1 MSTMGF
7 STPSYDLEDLFNRID
22 RGDLQLPD
30 FQRSF
35 RWNIDDI
42 RSLLLTV
49 LRGYPLGAIMALDTR
64 NEPPRF
70 RARPIKGAPD
80 TGVAPGLLLLDGQ
93 QRITTLYQCLRSD
106 GIVRSMDAREKKVER
121 RFYVDVKKAVSAP
134 VLPEEAIIST
144 DINGV
149 VMSHFADGM
158 PKKLS
163 NRATE
168 LAAGLVPVNV
178 LLSDE
183 GTDMLFDLADGSEP
197 GFREVTKAF
206 NNKVLKPLSAYQV
219 PMIRLDR
226 ETARSG
232 IAAIFAHANASGLQ
246 MDVFELMTSVFK
258 LEDADFDLLRDWTRI
273 ENQLREHPALDD
285 IGKTQFLSAV
295 ALYHT
300 FKNGKADGHR
310 EAILSLSL
318 ADYARGSSAVV
329 AGFVE
334 AAKFMR
340 ERCII
345 NTRQVPNNY
354 QLVPLAVI
362 IALLNEHGDILTHRS
377 AWDRLNQWFW
387 NCVFGELYAAPSA
400 IVRAAIDVDQ
410 VVPWVLAAAGIGN
423 DTEVPRSIR
432 QARLTESRLLSAGP
446 NSGLYKGIFALI
458 MGRGAKDWRTAQ
470 PFNADTYEEL
480 GTHFRPVFSQR
491 WCYEHGISDVLAN
504 SVLNRTPMGRRT
516 WVMAEGNS
524 PARYAYRLQ
533 SKSMMDDAQFDEV
546 VSGHLID
553 PKFLLSANAE
563 EYFRDRRKQVV
574 TMIEEAMG
582 KEAIRDVDE
591 DNLNSGAEGPDAFG
605 SN

>member
-1 MSTMGF
+1 MGF
-7 STPSYDLEDLFNRID
+7 STPSYDLDDLFNRID

-35 RWNIDDI
+35 RWTIDDI

-49 LRGYPLGAIMALDTR
+49 LRGYPIGAIMALDTR
-64 NEPPRF
+64 NETPRF
-70 RARPIKGAPD
+70 KSRPIKGAPD
-80 TGVAPGLLLLDGQ
+80 TGEAPGLLLLDGQ
-93 QRITTLYQCLRSD
+93 QRITTLYQCLRGD
-106 GIVRSMDAREKKVER
+106 GLVRSVDARDKKVER
-121 RFYVDVKKAVSAP
+121 RFYVDVRKAVSAP

-144 DINGV
+144 DKDGNV
-149 VMSHFADGM
+149 LSHFADDV
-158 PKKLS
+158 PTILC

-168 LAAGLVPVNV
+168 LAAGLVPVHV

-206 NNKVLKPLSAYQV
+206 NNKVLKPLAAYQV

-258 LEDADFDLLRDWTRI
+258 LENADFDLLRDWAHI
-273 ENQLREHPALDD
+273 ESQLRQYPALDD
-285 IGKTQFLSAV
+285 IDKTQFLSAV

-300 FKNGKADGHR
+300 FKKGKADGHR
-310 EAILSLSL
+310 EAILSLNL
-318 ADYARGSSAVV
+318 ADYRRGAD
-329 AGFVE
+329 AMIHGFAE

-345 NTRQVPNNY
+345 NTRQVPNNF

-362 IALLNEHGDILTHRS
+362 IALLNEHGDVLIHRA

-400 IVRAAIDVDQ
+400 VVRAAIDVDQ
-410 VVPWVLAAAGIGN
+410 VVPWVLAAAGVGS
-423 DTEVPRSIR
+423 DTETPRSVQ
-432 QARLTESRLLSAGP
+432 QAQLTESRLLSAGP
-446 NSGLYKGIFALI
+446 DSGLYKGIFALI
-458 MGRGAKDWRTAQ
+458 MGRGARDWRTAQ
-470 PFNADTYEEL
+470 PFNADTYEDL
-480 GTHFRPVFSQR
+480 GTNFRPVFPTR
-491 WCYEHGISDVLAN
+491 WCHEHGISDVLAN

-516 WVMAEGNS
+516 WVVADGNS

-533 SKSMMDDAQFDEV
+533 SKSMMDDQQFDEV
-546 VSGHLID
+546 VSGHLIN
-553 PKFLLSANAE
+553 PKFLLSADAQQ
-563 EYFRDRRKQVV
+563 YFSDRRQQMV
-574 TMIEEAMG
+574 TMIEQAMG
-582 KEAIRDVDE
+582 KAAIRDVDE
-591 DNLNSGAEGPDAFG
+591 DDLHSGAEGPAAFEVAE
-605 SN
+605 

>member
-1 MSTMGF
+1 MGF
-7 STPSYDLEDLFNRID
+7 STPSYDLDDLFNRID

-35 RWNIDDI
+35 CWTIDDI

-49 LRGYPLGAIMALDTR
+49 LRGYPIGAIMALDTR
-64 NEPPRF
+64 NETPRF
-70 RARPIKGAPD
+70 KSRPIKGAPD
-80 TGVAPGLLLLDGQ
+80 TGEAPGLLLLDGQ
-93 QRITTLYQCLRSD
+93 QRITTLYQCLRGD
-106 GIVRSMDAREKKVER
+106 GLVRSVDARDKKVER
-121 RFYVDVKKAVSAP
+121 RFYVDVRKAVSAP

-144 DINGV
+144 DKDGNV
-149 VMSHFADGM
+149 LSHFADDV
-158 PKKLS
+158 PTILC

-168 LAAGLVPVNV
+168 LAAGLVPVHV

-206 NNKVLKPLSAYQV
+206 NNKVLKPLAAYQV

-258 LEDADFDLLRDWTRI
+258 LENADFDLLKDWAHI
-273 ENQLREHPALDD
+273 ESQLRQYPALDD
-285 IGKTQFLSAV
+285 IDKTQFLSAV

-300 FKNGKADGHR
+300 FKKGKADGHR
-310 EAILSLSL
+310 EAILSLNL
-318 ADYARGSSAVV
+318 ADYRRGAD
-329 AGFVE
+329 AMIHGFAE

-345 NTRQVPNNY
+345 NTRQVPNNF

-362 IALLNEHGDILTHRS
+362 IALLNEHGDVLIHRA

-400 IVRAAIDVDQ
+400 VVRAAIDVDQ
-410 VVPWVLAAAGIGN
+410 VVPWVLAAAGVGS
-423 DTEVPRSIR
+423 DTETPRSVQ
-432 QARLTESRLLSAGP
+432 QAQLTESRLLSAGP
-446 NSGLYKGIFALI
+446 DSGLYKGIFALI
-458 MGRGAKDWRTAQ
+458 MGRGARDWRTAQ
-470 PFNADTYEEL
+470 PFNADTYEDL
-480 GTHFRPVFSQR
+480 GTNFRPVFPTR
-491 WCYEHGISDVLAN
+491 WCHEHGISDVLAN

-516 WVMAEGNS
+516 WVVADGNS

-533 SKSMMDDAQFDEV
+533 SKSMMDDQQFDEV
-546 VSGHLID
+546 VSGHLIN
-553 PKFLLSANAE
+553 PKFLLSADAPQ
-563 EYFRDRRKQVV
+563 YFTDRRQQMV
-574 TMIEEAMG
+574 TMIEQAMG
-582 KEAIRDVDE
+582 KAAIRDVDE
-591 DNLNSGAEGPDAFG
+591 DDLHSGAEGPAAFEVAE
-605 SN
+605 